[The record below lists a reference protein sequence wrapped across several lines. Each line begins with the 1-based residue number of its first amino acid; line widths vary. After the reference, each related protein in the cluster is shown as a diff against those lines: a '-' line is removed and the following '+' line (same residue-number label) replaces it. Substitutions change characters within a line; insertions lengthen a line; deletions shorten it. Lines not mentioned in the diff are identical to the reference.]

1 MNRRI
6 AVGQHLAVGFSGPE
20 MTEEL
25 IQNICTHKIGNII
38 LFESNVTDKV
48 QLKRLCDGL
57 TALILRETG
66 HPPLISMDQEGGVVS
81 RLQEDATLFPSAM
94 AIAAGDDPE
103 AARTVGR
110 VTAQELRAMGVN
122 FNLAPV
128 LDVNINP
135 LNPVIGVRS
144 YGDEP
149 DRVARFGLAMAQGLT
164 EGGVLCSAKHFPGHG
179 DTAVDS
185 HIGLPRMDKTLDALL
200 ACELKPF
207 QAAIDAGVQAIMTSH
222 ILFSALEPEPIPAT
236 MSRRIITDL
245 LKTRMGFR
253 GLVVSDC
260 MMMGAIEQYY
270 GTVAGSVAA
279 VAAGV
284 DLVYISHSAAL
295 AAKAIDALEAA
306 LDAGKLDAAEFDES
320 TQRLLTVKAN
330 LTGPSPSL
338 DAVGSPAHR
347 ALSAQMTQAAIT
359 LVQDAPFTL
368 GAYPLFVGPH
378 RFRPTL
384 VSGPEDLTLSFA
396 DALRSLLGGK
406 AILCTP
412 DPTEAEIASIL
423 EQAASCTSLV
433 IGTCQARQRPGQL
446 ALVHAAITLNL
457 PICVVALRDPYDLAA
472 LPAQVHTLAA
482 YDYDARTLAVLGEV
496 LAGRA
501 QAGGRLPV
509 RL

>member
-1 MNRRI
+1 MDRRI
-6 AVGQHLAVGFSGPE
+6 ALGQHLATGFAGPE

-38 LFESNVTDKV
+38 LFEYNITDNE
-48 QLKRLCDGL
+48 QLKRLCDDL

-66 HPPLISMDQEGGVVS
+66 YPPLISLDQEGGVVS
-81 RLQEDATLFPSAM
+81 RLQEDATIFPSAM
-94 AIAAGDDPE
+94 AIAAGGNPE
-103 AARTVGR
+103 AARTAGR
-110 VTAQELRAMGVN
+110 ITAEELRAMGVN
-122 FNLAPV
+122 FDLAPV
-128 LDVNINP
+128 MDVNSNP

-149 DRVARFGLAMAQGLT
+149 DCVTQFALAMAQGLT

-185 HIGLPRMDKTLDALL
+185 HIGLPRVDKTLDALL

-207 QAAIDAGVQAIMTSH
+207 QAAIDAGVPAIMTSH
-222 ILFSALEPEPIPAT
+222 ILFPALEPEPIPAT
-236 MSRRIITDL
+236 MSRRIMTDL

-260 MMMGAIEQYY
+260 MMMGAIEQFY

-295 AAKAIDALEAA
+295 AAQAIDALGSA
-306 LDAGKLDAAEFDES
+306 LEAGKLDAAEFDAS
-320 TQRLLTVKAN
+320 TARLLAAKAK
-330 LTGPSPSL
+330 LTGPVPTL
-338 DAVGSPAHR
+338 DTVGSPAHR
-347 ALSAQMTQAAIT
+347 ALSAQMTETAIT
-359 LVQDAPFTL
+359 LVQDASFAL
-368 GAYPLFVGPH
+368 GASPLFVGPH

-396 DALRSLLGGK
+396 DAMRSLLGGQ
-406 AILCTP
+406 AILSTP
-412 DPTEAEIASIL
+412 NPTEEEIAAIL
-423 EQAASCTSLV
+423 AQAKACTSIV
-433 IGTCQARQRPGQL
+433 IGTYQARQRPRQL
-446 ALVHAAITLNL
+446 ALVRAAAALGL
-457 PICVVALRDPYDLAA
+457 PVCVVALRDPYDLAV
-472 LPAQVHTLAA
+472 LPGQVRAIAA
-482 YDYDARTLAVLGEV
+482 YDYDARTLSVLGEV
-496 LAGRA
+496 LAGRI
-501 QAGGRLPV
+501 QPSGRLPV